1 MGKSKK
7 KVLNKSLI
15 THPSTSDDTLQLF
28 DPTSSPTKEKVNWNN
43 VLGISDYLSKQATRV
58 KTLWTGETPKAESVK
73 ETMESYFK
81 ALLGFLLCCHGS
93 TLGAGPTLS
102 SIVHGSVKQIV
113 DSSFR
118 LFQGSVSLYD
128 GSYEKGEKPSIS
140 QLSGAV
146 LEACS
151 SFKKVPTT
159 NLIAI
164 GSAISQVSV
173 IMKDVLNEMK
183 KVKPACPSSEG
194 EASGD
199 DFSPEQIEV
208 AKMVADI
215 VYEAMTVIIVIRVI
229 TRMMEKENSNE
240 NSVFVESLE
249 KLLKLC
255 QRSGV
260 VIEELGTCVYHPPLK
275 IDKITQTVKILEGNL
290 DEVEA
295 QVEYMKRSS
304 NAFPGVCRKLRDA
317 IKLME
322 VGLEKR
328 KDLNQ
333 ILISR
338 QNTLYNALQLL
349 DPTASPMNRCS

>member
-1 MGKSKK
+1 
-7 KVLNKSLI
+7 
-15 THPSTSDDTLQLF
+15 
-28 DPTSSPTKEKVNWNN
+28 
-43 VLGISDYLSKQATRV
+43 
-58 KTLWTGETPKAESVK
+58 
-73 ETMESYFK
+73 
-81 ALLGFLLCCHGS
+81 
-93 TLGAGPTLS
+93 
-102 SIVHGSVKQIV
+102 
-113 DSSFR
+113 
-118 LFQGSVSLYD
+118 
-128 GSYEKGEKPSIS
+128 
-140 QLSGAV
+140 

-229 TRMMEKENSNE
+229 TRMMEKENPNE

-338 QNTLYNALQLL
+338 QNTLYNALQVCFFLPIFVL
-349 DPTASPMNRCS
+349 FHVFSQ

>member
-58 KTLWTGETPKAESVK
+58 KTLWTGESPKAESVK

-215 VYEAMTVIIVIRVI
+215 VE
-229 TRMMEKENSNE
+229 
-240 NSVFVESLE
+240 
-249 KLLKLC
+249 LLKLC

-338 QNTLYNALQLL
+338 QNTLQCSPVVGSNSFSDESMFL
-349 DPTASPMNRCS
+349 DL